1 MWMSGAAT
9 ERVTSATMQRPFG
22 SWPIVNATAERSS
35 CIVPRAP
42 SGPEAWWPPSG
53 CWSAASRRKMR
64 TLNCLATAGRHH
76 KIRRRY
82 GAVGKWQGV
91 AVIDRFFGALKAEY
105 AKRWML
111 FLPTRRIEEHLK
123 RYVLWHGR
131 HRPHQGLGGRTPD
144 EVFFARRN
152 RVPRETIRG
161 LRLTHLAG
169 DRRLPVYQRG
179 VAA

>member
-1 MWMSGAAT
+1 MRLFG
-9 ERVTSATMQRPFG
+9 RPRYVISDRGTQF
-22 SWPIVNATAERSS
+22 TAR
-35 CIVPRAP
+35 IFKRHL
-42 SGPEAWWPPSG
+42 
-53 CWSAASRRKMR
+53 RRQ
-64 TLNCLATAGRHH
+64 

-82 GAVGKWQGV
+82 GAVGKWQSV

-111 FLPTRRIEEHLK
+111 FLPTGRIEDHLK

-152 RVPRETIRG
+152 RVPRERIRG

-169 DRRLPVYQRG
+169 DRRLPVYQRV